1 MIPRSGSTGSN
12 TSEISLGSSREVHV
26 PQEGS
31 PAISGLVGHERVH
44 TVSSG
49 ETESPLP
56 SGWLVCSLVPSLS
69 ARQIFIAYSTVS
81 DKNLTYCKR

>member
-1 MIPRSGSTGSN
+1 MIPRSGSTSSN
-12 TSEISLGSSREVHV
+12 TSEISFGGSREVHV

-56 SGWLVCSLVPSLS
+56 SGWLVCTLYYTNKCYLIWLS
-69 ARQIFIAYSTVS
+69 ERT
-81 DKNLTYCKR
+81 LRL